1 MRNKIYI
8 QIIVGI
14 SMLILTSPTGAQD
27 EQWLQYH
34 SEREAQRIVG
44 DIGASNPKVVS
55 DKPKGVELPD
65 FKCDEPFFARW
76 PTPMVASSGL
86 WMAFDRQNKL
96 GRTYDLIYID
106 SNGDGSLADES
117 AIASYEVDY
126 RSSRRTT
133 FGPIKLILKGEDGP
147 ITYHINIEFLNY
159 TGRKYLYIRAAG
171 WYEGA
176 VTVAGTKK
184 HCVLIDHNANGTF
197 NDKSLN
203 AGECDRIRIGEKGSK
218 DSLFV
223 GNYIEI
229 DDVLYQPDI
238 ARDGAYIKLSKA
250 EDVKFGN
257 IRLPETI
264 TEFSAGGENGL
275 FTLKPD
281 KGTGSLPLGRYRVN
295 HWAIERKDEKGKKW
309 KMQGEGFSNKGD
321 FDITEVKE
329 AELSIGEPVIST
341 IEPQNRSG
349 TRAFSHNLK
358 GRLGERIELTSDGSR
373 PRAPRLNIK
382 SKDGTYD
389 RTFSFEYG

>member
-1 MRNKIYI
+1 MSLHQRPRHRM
-8 QIIVGI
+8 
-14 SMLILTSPTGAQD
+14 SSD
-27 EQWLQYH
+27 
-34 SEREAQRIVG
+34 SERQAQRIVG
-44 DIGASNPKVVS
+44 DMGTSNPKVVS
-55 DKPKGVELPD
+55 EKPQGVELPD
-65 FKCDEPFFARW
+65 FKCNDPFFARW
-76 PTPMVASSGL
+76 PTPMVASGGL

-96 GRTYDLIYID
+96 GRPYDLLYID

-117 AIASYEVDY
+117 AIVSYEVDY

-133 FGPIKLILKGEDGP
+133 FGPIKLIFKGEDGP

-171 WYEGA
+171 WYEGT

-184 HCVLIDHNANGTF
+184 YCVLIDHNANGTF

-203 AGECDRIRIGEKGSK
+203 AAECDRIRIGKKG
-218 DSLFV
+218 DQDTCYV
-223 GNYIEI
+223 GNFIEI
-229 DDVLYQPDI
+229 DDVLYRPDI
-238 ARDGAYIKLSKA
+238 ARDGACIKLIKA

-257 IRLPETI
+257 IRLPKTI

-275 FTLKPD
+275 FTLKPE
-281 KGTGSLPLGRYRVN
+281 KGTGSLPVGRYRIN
-295 HWAIERKDEKGKKW
+295 YWAIERKDEKGKKW

-329 AELSIGEPVIST
+329 AELSIGEPIIST
-341 IEPQNRSG
+341 IELQNRSG

-358 GRLGERIELTSDGSR
+358 GRLGERIELTSDGAQ
-373 PRAPRLNIK
+373 PRAPKLNIK
-382 SKDGTYD
+382 SKDCTYD

>member
-8 QIIVGI
+8 QIVVGI
-14 SMLILTSPTGAQD
+14 SLLVLTSAAPAQD

-34 SEREAQRIVG
+34 SERQAQRIIG
-44 DIGASNPKVVS
+44 DMTSSHLEVTS
-55 DKPKGVELPD
+55 DKPQDVELPD
-65 FKCDEPFFARW
+65 FKCDDPFFACW
-76 PTPMVASSGL
+76 SSPMAASGGL
-86 WMAFDRQNKL
+86 WMAFDRQNKQ
-96 GRTYDLIYID
+96 GRPYDLLYID
-106 SNGDGSLADES
+106 SNGDGNLADES

-126 RSSRRTT
+126 RSSRRTA
-133 FGPIKLILKGEDGP
+133 FGPIKLIFKGEDGP

-171 WYEGA
+171 WYEGT

-184 HCVLIDHNANGTF
+184 HCTLIDQNANGTF

-203 AGECDRIRIGEKGSK
+203 AAECDRIRIGKKGSK

-229 DDVLYQPDI
+229 DDVLYRPEI

-257 IRLPETI
+257 IRIPESI
-264 TEFSAGGENGL
+264 T
-275 FTLKPD
+275 D
-281 KGTGSLPLGRYRVN
+281 
-295 HWAIERKDEKGKKW
+295 ERKDEKGKKW

-321 FDITEVKE
+321 FDITADKE
-329 AELSIGEPVIST
+329 AELSIGEPIIST
-341 IEPQNRSG
+341 LKATKSGSGYSFSQN
-349 TRAFSHNLK
+349 LQ
-358 GRLGERIELTSDGSR
+358 GRLGERIELTR
-373 PRAPRLNIK
+373 NEAQPPAPKLHIK
-382 SKDGTYD
+382 NKDGTYD